1 MNTMSLIKA
10 TKDNI
15 NEILASE
22 KRVLIDFYA
31 DWCGPCQMIGPFIEQ
46 IANEHPEYVVAKV
59 NVDEETEL
67 AAQYDV
73 RGIPLLMVFEN
84 GEVIRQA
91 AGTRPKQAI
100 LDLIKG

>member
-1 MNTMSLIKA
+1 MNAMSLIKA

-31 DWCGPCQMIGPFIEQ
+31 DWCGPCQMLAPFIEQ

>member
-31 DWCGPCQMIGPFIEQ
+31 DWCGPCQMIAPFIEQ

>member
-31 DWCGPCQMIGPFIEQ
+31 DWCGPCQMISPFIEQ

>member
-1 MNTMSLIKA
+1 MNAMSLIKA

-31 DWCGPCQMIGPFIEQ
+31 DWCGPCQMLAPFIEQ

-84 GEVIRQA
+84 GEVIRQG

>member
-1 MNTMSLIKA
+1 MSLIKA

-31 DWCGPCQMIGPFIEQ
+31 DWCGPCQMTAPFIEQ
-46 IANEHPEYVVAKV
+46 IANEHPEYIVAKV

>member
-1 MNTMSLIKA
+1 MNAMSLIKA

-31 DWCGPCQMIGPFIEQ
+31 DWCGPCQMTAPFIEQ

-67 AAQYDV
+67 AAEYDV

-84 GEVIRQA
+84 GEVIRQG

>member
-1 MNTMSLIKA
+1 MSLIKA

-31 DWCGPCQMIGPFIEQ
+31 DWCGPCQMIAPFIEQ

-67 AAQYDV
+67 AAEYDV

>member
-1 MNTMSLIKA
+1 MSLIKA

-31 DWCGPCQMIGPFIEQ
+31 DWCGPCQMLAPFIEQ

-84 GEVIRQA
+84 GEVIRQG

>member
-1 MNTMSLIKA
+1 MSLIKA

-31 DWCGPCQMIGPFIEQ
+31 DWCGPCQMIAPFIEQ

>member
-1 MNTMSLIKA
+1 MNVMSLIKA

-31 DWCGPCQMIGPFIEQ
+31 DWCGPCQMTAPFIEQ